1 VIQLVSTRFGNIEV
15 DDSKAIV
22 FRQGLIGFPDA
33 RRYVLIY
40 PGGRGKVAWL
50 QSIEVT
56 GLAFPVVDGAMLGD
70 NYPEPSAAHL
80 AHEAGI
86 GGTDLAVLVVVAVQ
100 KDVGLIANMLAPLV
114 IDLETRLGVQ
124 IVLDPQKYSAS
135 AKLSP
140 AAYTPPTAATAS
152 AAQ

>member
-15 DDSKAIV
+15 DDTKAIV

-33 RRYVLIY
+33 RRYVLLY

-50 QSIEVT
+50 QSLEET
-56 GLAFPVVDGAMLGD
+56 GLAFPVVDGTLLGD
-70 NYPEPSAAHL
+70 EFPQPGAVHL

-86 GGTDLAVLVVVAVQ
+86 GSTDLAVLVVVAVQ
-100 KDVGLIANMLAPLV
+100 KGVGLIANMLAPLI
-114 IDLETRLGVQ
+114 IDLETRSGAQ

-135 AKLSP
+135 AQLGP
-140 AAYTPPTAATAS
+140 TAYTTAATQAS